1 MKPERYVFW
10 FIAVFFGTVAPIY
23 WFMSGEIAGTFVL
36 AFAGLLGAMI
46 AGYLTIAARGF
57 DARPEDRRDGEIYE
71 AAGDVG
77 FFPPHSMWPIICA
90 LVLTMVFAGPGME
103 QAWIT
108 ILALGIGI
116 WAVSGWVLEFYRGD
130 YQH

>member
-1 MKPERYVFW
+1 MKPERLVFW
-10 FIAVFFGTVAPIY
+10 FIAIFFAVMAPIY
-23 WFMSGEIAGTFVL
+23 WFMAHEIAGTFVL
-36 AFAGLLGAMI
+36 AFSALLGAMI

-57 DARPEDRRDGEIYE
+57 DARPEDRRDAEVYE
-71 AAGDVG
+71 AAGEVG
-77 FFPPHSMWPIICA
+77 FFPPHSIWPFVCA
-90 LVLTMVFAGPGME
+90 LVVTMIFLGPGVE
-103 QAWIT
+103 QSWIT

>member
-10 FIAVFFGTVAPIY
+10 FIAVFFGVVTPVY
-23 WFMSGEIAGTFVL
+23 WFMAGEIAGTFVL
-36 AFAGLLGAMI
+36 GFAALVGALI
-46 AGYLTIAARGF
+46 AVYLTIAARGF
-57 DARPEDRRDGEIYE
+57 DARPEDRRDAEVYE
-71 AAGDVG
+71 AAGEVG
-77 FFPPHSMWPIICA
+77 FFPPHSMWPVTGA
-90 LVLTMVFAGPGME
+90 LVVTLIFLGPGVE

-108 ILALGIGI
+108 ILGLGIGI